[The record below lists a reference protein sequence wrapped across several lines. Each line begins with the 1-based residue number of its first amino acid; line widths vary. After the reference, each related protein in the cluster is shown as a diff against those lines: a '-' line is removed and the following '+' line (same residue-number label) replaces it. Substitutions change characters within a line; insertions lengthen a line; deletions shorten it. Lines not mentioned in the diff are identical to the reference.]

1 MNSLIK
7 SQCDAHT
14 STVGSF
20 GEILAGFLSFITLKK
35 KSPLSTNTWQ
45 RSMYSD
51 DKSVG
56 VRLTS
61 ISHSEIISSVAR
73 IKSIWQSQD

>member
-35 KSPLSTNTWQ
+35 KKITIEYKYVTEINVLRWQ
-45 RSMYSD
+45 ICRRAANFDFSQWNHLVRS
-51 DKSVG
+51 
-56 VRLTS
+56 
-61 ISHSEIISSVAR
+61 
-73 IKSIWQSQD
+73 